1 MISANGKMYDHASAF
16 EKWGYIDWRQRAR
29 YNKGDIVYIYCTIPY
44 KRVMFKTVVEKHS
57 MSFSE
62 CTDDKEFWYDIAE
75 YNKAQAGKY
84 ARLKLIDQAD
94 SDLLSLDCLK
104 QNGLKAAPQGP
115 LKVSDRLSSYLDTYL
130 KDDYVMGVFPESSL
144 PQDSFEGAVK
154 TTTVNKYERSSIARK
169 KCIEHYGCRCIV
181 CGMDFEKAYG
191 ELGKGFIHVHHV
203 VPLNEIGKE
212 YKVNYIKDLIPV
224 CPNCHAMLHRSING
238 KSVTIKELQDIIRS
252 K

>member
-1 MISANGKMYDHASAF
+1 
-16 EKWGYIDWRQRAR
+16 
-29 YNKGDIVYIYCTIPY
+29 
-44 KRVMFKTVVEKHS
+44 
-57 MSFSE
+57 
-62 CTDDKEFWYDIAE
+62 
-75 YNKAQAGKY
+75 
-84 ARLKLIDQAD
+84 
-94 SDLLSLDCLK
+94 
-104 QNGLKAAPQGP
+104 
-115 LKVSDRLSSYLDTYL
+115 
-130 KDDYVMGVFPESSL
+130 MGVFPESSL